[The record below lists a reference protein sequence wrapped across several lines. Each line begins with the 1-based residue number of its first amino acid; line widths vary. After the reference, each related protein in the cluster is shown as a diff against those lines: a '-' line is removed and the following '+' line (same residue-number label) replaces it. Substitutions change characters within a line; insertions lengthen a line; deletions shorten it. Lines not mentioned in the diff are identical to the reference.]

1 MNERRFMQWTNQS
14 PRLLGRLVGFWSIF
28 ACASAFGGTQHTQK
42 GTPPQ
47 NPRQAAVSDSVA
59 TMQVTSPYVSFRMR
73 EWTLNDGLPVPLKAV
88 AQTPD
93 GYLWITTF
101 DGLVRFDGV
110 RFTRYTTDNTP
121 AFRSHDLLGLY
132 VTDDGTLWTGGRD
145 GWVYRLRDGT
155 WTAYDLT
162 DILLRHWVQ
171 GFAEDASGILWV
183 VSTGPIAAR
192 FDGTA
197 WRTAWTRAPQPIRD
211 VWTPLVADADGT
223 IWTLLDPED
232 APGWPETLIESGV
245 VARWNGHRFV
255 PVQDDRRQGFVA
267 TQHGPLFH
275 RVADPSAA
283 RSGKVAC
290 ACS

>member
-1 MNERRFMQWTNQS
+1 MRTVQ
-14 PRLLGRLVGFWSIF
+14 PGRLICAEGYSPSRVRCVCCNQTDQFQCGDLTAGESPPNPSAWSHERKAIHAVDESVPTTPRKIGRVLVHF
-28 ACASAFGGTQHTQK
+28 RVRISIRGTQHTQK

-101 DGLVRFDGV
+101 DGLVRFDGA

-162 DILLRHWVQ
+162 DILLRPLGAGVCRGCKWHPLGGEYRADRCSLRWDCL
-171 GFAEDASGILWV
+171 DAR
-183 VSTGPIAAR
+183 P
-192 FDGTA
+192 TA
-197 WRTAWTRAPQPIRD
+197 H
-211 VWTPLVADADGT
+211 
-223 IWTLLDPED
+223 
-232 APGWPETLIESGV
+232 S
-245 VARWNGHRFV
+245 
-255 PVQDDRRQGFVA
+255 
-267 TQHGPLFH
+267 
-275 RVADPSAA
+275 
-283 RSGKVAC
+283 
-290 ACS
+290 